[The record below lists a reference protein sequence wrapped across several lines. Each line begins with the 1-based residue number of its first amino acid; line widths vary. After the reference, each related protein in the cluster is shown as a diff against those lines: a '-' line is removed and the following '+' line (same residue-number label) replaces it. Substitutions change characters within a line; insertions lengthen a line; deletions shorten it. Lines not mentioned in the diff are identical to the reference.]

1 MATPATT
8 YPPSVMSVWGGFL
21 GMTDA
26 DIMATPTPTNYRTMA
41 LTVPGLITA
50 MAAEDNPYTFA
61 EFYNPDNEVNEL
73 DERYRSFVGCIA
85 TLDEF
90 SLWRRMIDEVSD
102 RVDDILGDTDDETEL
117 SVDAFKEKAKDRL
130 FESKQRIMAGMFDIN
145 AVVSTAFPAALALGE
160 DQYLNDVD
168 SYEADLNLK
177 EKTQRALVYGQA
189 VESMS
194 RLLQLRVAGQQTTV
208 EIAKQKGLFDIAAY
222 TDYVKDN
229 LDADVEGA
237 FWQTSILTRN
247 GSALQ
252 LGAGIAPAQGQLSR
266 KQEVLTGIFNTASL
280 ITGLI
285 PAIMAIA

>member
-1 MATPATT
+1 MATPAAT
-8 YPPSVMSVWGGFL
+8 YPASVESVWGGFL
-21 GMTDA
+21 GMLDA
-26 DIMATPTPTNYRTMA
+26 DAIATTPANYRTMA
-41 LTVPGLITA
+41 LTVPGLVTA

-61 EFYNPDNEVNEL
+61 EFYNPDDEIDEL
-73 DERYRSFVGCIA
+73 DARYRSFVGCV
-85 TLDEF
+85 TSLDEF

-102 RVDDILGDTDDETEL
+102 RVDDILGETDNETEL
-117 SVDAFKEKAKDRL
+117 SVEAFKEKAKDRL

-145 AVVSTAFPAALALGE
+145 AVISTAFPAALALGE
-160 DQYLNDVD
+160 NQYLNDVD

-177 EKTQRALVYGQA
+177 EKTQRALVYSQA

-194 RLLQLRVAGQQTTV
+194 KMLQLRIAGQQTAI
-208 EIAKQKGLFDIAAY
+208 EAARQKGLFDIAAY

-266 KQEVLTGIFNTASL
+266 RQERLTNIAAGASL
-280 ITGLI
+280 LTGLI
-285 PAIMAIA
+285 PIVMSML